1 MSNAR
6 NLANL
11 LGTGTQITTAD
22 IADGA
27 FQANKNLIINGAMQV
42 WQRGT
47 GLTGSGYRIDRWYT
61 EPRSGT
67 IVTHD
72 QSVDVPSG
80 LGFSTSAHVYR
91 SGGNDNGFHLNT
103 NIELDATGNYSKF
116 ATGTKLVY
124 SVYIKKAASAVQTN
138 YNPYIYLNAGTGGS
152 NSSQAVFSNE
162 GAGTMTN
169 DWQRMVFTFTCPTWT
184 ASAGSLNNVNCL
196 VIRGIM
202 GQDNTNQD
210 IYITGAQL
218 EVGDTA
224 TPFEH
229 RSYADELR
237 RCQRY
242 YETIKVM
249 NGYFSTGQAFTTAQI
264 AGATLNFKV
273 TKRTNPTLT
282 APAAGTAAGTWGFV
296 GSNGSY
302 ATIGSHT
309 LTSSVDFVRI
319 EGTGYSGISAGNASM
334 IYSNGDTEA
343 KADAEL

>member
-1 MSNAR
+1 
-6 NLANL
+6 
-11 LGTGTQITTAD
+11 
-22 IADGA
+22 
-27 FQANKNLIINGAMQV
+27 
-42 WQRGT
+42 
-47 GLTGSGYRIDRWYT
+47 LTGSGYRIDRWYT

-67 IVTHD
+67 TVTHD

-91 SGGNDNGFHLNT
+91 SGGNDNGFHFNT

-124 SVYIKKAASAVQTN
+124 SVYIKKAASAVQTS

-152 NSSQAVFSNE
+152 NSSQAVYSNE

-169 DWQRMVFTFTCPTWT
+169 GWQRMVFTFTCPTWT
-184 ASAGSLNNVNCL
+184 ASAGSLSNVNCL

-229 RSYADELR
+229 RSYGDELA

-242 YETIKVM
+242 YFRTTGSSSGYGNLATVSRIGNTIYRGVVEFPVTM
-249 NGYFSTGQAFTTAQI
+249 RSRPSFSSSGSFQTLDSGFTFDSI
-264 AGATLNFKV
+264 SGGDGASFNSHGVQVAT
-273 TKRTNPTLT
+273 TT
-282 APAAGTAAGTWGFV
+282 
-296 GSNGSY
+296 NGS
-302 ATIGSHT
+302 AGQST
-309 LTSSVDFVRI
+309 LLRQAAD
-319 EGTGYSGISAGNASM
+319 GNAAL
-334 IYSNGDTEA
+334 IY
-343 KADAEL
+343 DAEL

>member
-1 MSNAR
+1 MSRAR
-6 NLANL
+6 DLAD
-11 LGTGTQITTAD
+11 LGGSADAGGLTGR
-22 IADGA
+22 
-27 FQANKNLIINGAMQV
+27 NLIINGAMQV

-72 QSVDVPSG
+72 KSVDVPSG

-242 YETIKVM
+242 YWTSYDNV
-249 NGYFSTGQAFTTAQI
+249 
-264 AGATLNFKV
+264 
-273 TKRTNPTLT
+273 
-282 APAAGTAAGTWGFV
+282 AAGTTGTNSTSLYWVKDGT
-296 GSNGSY
+296 NSY
-302 ATIGSHT
+302 ATFGTTTFPSQMRVAPTCTIYNPTTGASGSATSDGSNFNAQVYFSRKHT
-309 LTSSVDFVRI
+309 MAGGHAGVSI
-319 EGTGYSGISAGNASM
+319 GNATGINYHM
-334 IYSNGDTEA
+334 I
-343 KADAEL
+343 ADAEL